1 MKNYLVSARIVLPVL
16 DVANKDEAENLIRN
30 TFRAFSPKLNLDIY
44 AVDDF
49 DDITIEDESEKK
61 QEEIHKI

>member
-16 DVANKDEAENLIRN
+16 DVANKDEAENFIRN
-30 TFRAFSPKLNLDIY
+30 TFRAFSPRLNLDIY
-44 AVDDF
+44 AVDF

-61 QEEIHKI
+61 QEEIQKI